1 MLTNKI
7 SWYIIVYE
15 KGMTQMEQQYYSVKQ
30 AAKLLGMAEVTIK
43 KWIYVD
49 KTLKAVKVNNS
60 VRIHREELE
69 SLISPLETKKGE

>member
-1 MLTNKI
+1 MK
-7 SWYIIVYE
+7 
-15 KGMTQMEQQYYSVKQ
+15 QQYYSIKQ

-60 VRIHREELE
+60 VRIHHEELE

>member
-1 MLTNKI
+1 
-7 SWYIIVYE
+7 
-15 KGMTQMEQQYYSVKQ
+15 MEQQYYSVKQ

-49 KTLKAVKVNNS
+49 KTLKAVKIKNS

>member
-1 MLTNKI
+1 
-7 SWYIIVYE
+7 
-15 KGMTQMEQQYYSVKQ
+15 MEQQYYSVKQ

-69 SLISPLETKKGE
+69 SLISPLEVKKGE

>member
-1 MLTNKI
+1 MD
-7 SWYIIVYE
+7 
-15 KGMTQMEQQYYSVKQ
+15 QQYYSVKQ

-69 SLISPLETKKGE
+69 SLISPLDTKKGE

>member
-1 MLTNKI
+1 
-7 SWYIIVYE
+7 
-15 KGMTQMEQQYYSVKQ
+15 MEQQYYSVKQ

>member
-1 MLTNKI
+1 M
-7 SWYIIVYE
+7 
-15 KGMTQMEQQYYSVKQ
+15 QMEQQYYSVKQ
-30 AAKLLGMAEVTIK
+30 AARLLGMAEVTIK

-69 SLISPLETKKGE
+69 SLISPLEVKKGE

>member
-1 MLTNKI
+1 
-7 SWYIIVYE
+7 
-15 KGMTQMEQQYYSVKQ
+15 MEQQYYSVKQ
-30 AAKLLGMAEVTIK
+30 AARLLGMAEVTIK